1 MTAPENTPAP
11 AYKASPRPTFE
22 RATPIH
28 YGDVTRHL
36 WGDAA
41 SGEVADW
48 IYVSSDKIHSLVF
61 GLPPRGWFRH
71 SDSYRTIFGAD
82 LTYHVLSGVMVIA
95 NPANGEVHRVLPGE
109 TAYFGPDTWHH
120 VYNYSDE
127 PLRALEFFAPPP
139 STGTSGAY
147 ARTKPLLTETRY
159 TRDELLGHLPASL
172 NGKMPPAH
180 KPTLHIV
187 RQADISWRLE
197 GTAFPMLVGLIAA
210 TAHLTVGQIELLP
223 GQHSDLQ
230 THGGDEAIYV
240 VSGVLN
246 IRVHDGQRPNWFE
259 LKPGDECYIPAGTP
273 HEYYNIGGVGVKAVF
288 GVAPKYL
295 AE

>member
-1 MTAPENTPAP
+1 MSQQSTST
-11 AYKASPRPTFE
+11 YKASPRPTFE
-22 RATPIH
+22 RATPI
-28 YGDVTRHL
+28 YYADVTRHL

-48 IYVSSDKIHSLVF
+48 IYVSSDKIHSILF

-95 NPANGEVHRVLPGE
+95 NPATGEVQRVLPGE

-127 PLRALEFFAPPP
+127 PLRVLEFFAPPP
-139 STGTSGAY
+139 STGTSGVY
-147 ARTKPLLTETRY
+147 AKTKPLLTETCY
-159 TRDELLGHLPASL
+159 TRDELLGHLPPSL
-172 NGKMPPAH
+172 NGKAPAAAR
-180 KPTLHIV
+180 PTLHIV
-187 RQADISWRLE
+187 RASDVSWRLE
-197 GTAFPMLVGLIAA
+197 GTGFPMLVGLIAA
-210 TAHLTVGQIELLP
+210 TQHLTVGQIELLP
-223 GQHSDLQ
+223 GQHSDPQ

-240 VSGVLN
+240 VSGILN
-246 IRVHDGQRPNWFE
+246 VRVHDGQQPNWFE
-259 LKPGDECYIPAGTP
+259 LKAGDECYIPAGTP
-273 HEYYNIGGVGVKAVF
+273 HEYYNIGGAGVKAVF